1 MAGYGTQNGTEMTAA
16 LHHEG
21 RGSRVYLGKQDTL
34 GFYL

>member
-1 MAGYGTQNGTEMTAA
+1 MAGDGTQNGTEMTAA

-21 RGSRVYLGKQDTL
+21 QGLRVYLGQQDIF